1 MALTKVSGPL
11 LHGSNDNL
19 GNYVIN
25 NITGAAATFSS
36 VSVGGTLTYDD
47 VTNVDSVGIVTAR
60 GGLHVGAG
68 GTIIY
73 ALSEDNGNVGIG
85 TTDASHQIT
94 VYAKSANSVLARFK
108 AVNRNSNFDIFTDG
122 SSNGQANVK
131 NNVGA
136 TKVKLNSVGD
146 SYFTGGDVGIGTDSP
161 DGKLDVRGTIFVN
174 GDATGGRI
182 FASGGNLSLTDGNGR
197 QTLRIDDPGSGN
209 THTHVF
215 DSNGRLGIG
224 TTNPQDSAH
233 VQHFQSS
240 VRHQSFQSTNG
251 DLAIVTD
258 NNSNPALY
266 IKGTGTA
273 DLVNVFDNTDEVFTI
288 KDGGKFGFNDD
299 DPERTIDVKGS
310 NCMIQLEGTG
320 GSGRQYSLCSTDD
333 TTGAAVGTAGQF
345 VIYDD
350 TSGADRFTITGIGSV
365 GINVSNPLAK
375 FQINSNRNAETDRF
389 HASNYHLA
397 LRNPADDTGEAI
409 GMSFGISSNVHKV
422 GAAILH
428 ERDAGGSQG
437 SLQFY
442 TSSDGT
448 SISEALRIT
457 SDGYLHFG
465 NTGHGTNK
473 VGGQA
478 VTGNDFDPY
487 VKILS
492 NTSNSWS
499 MQIRNDTNTGSNGMF
514 LRAGNNNTSTYTL
527 YATGTNEHYPSFVVR
542 GDGNVG
548 IGSSSPAERLQIF
561 GNIELNAYDN
571 SNGQQGY
578 YSPKGFIIGNAFDN
592 NVGDAC
598 TDDRTG
604 IIWQERGLDLDIGVN
619 NAFHTKFNYQGR
631 VGIAHSAPNAKLH
644 IGVLGHGSAVGD
656 ETNPALQIG
665 NTTNYRFAIHTTS
678 EGAIIGN
685 KNGDDGILFKTKLGN
700 NAVSYGNAMRLHS
713 RGYRESAGYHYGPW
727 TFTNDT
733 LKSTITI
740 GDPGDGDYTII
751 KFILTIMDSSYR
763 QQLFAGEY
771 AVFASNANGGPGV
784 IYQIAKIWDKIGS
797 GNWAGGSVTVS
808 VTSGGAVQVLADND
822 HNDAGGSIYIFIL
835 DVIGDRDG
843 STISSISN

>member
-299 DPERTIDVKGS
+299 DKLYWWSD
-310 NCMIQLEGTG
+310 N
-320 GSGRQYSLCSTDD
+320 GSGTQGDA
-333 TTGAAVGTAGQF
+333 TTAAVF
-345 VIYDD
+345 RDVLYN
-350 TSGADRFTITGIGSV
+350 SV
-365 GINVSNPLAK
+365 FALSPRGFGP
-375 FQINSNRNAETDRF
+375 
-389 HASNYHLA
+389 ASFRMY
-397 LRNPADDTGEAI
+397 EAI
-409 GMSFGISSNVHKV
+409 QMQCIPIYV
-422 GAAILH
+422 
-428 ERDAGGSQG
+428 
-437 SLQFY
+437 
-442 TSSDGT
+442 SDVMW
-448 SISEALRIT
+448 LP
-457 SDGYLHFG
+457 F
-465 NTGHGTNK
+465 TNYIEWDK
-473 VGGQA
+473 MCLLI
-478 VTGNDFDPY
+478 NPD
-487 VKILS
+487 
-492 NTSNSWS
+492 
-499 MQIRNDTNTGSNGMF
+499 
-514 LRAGNNNTSTYTL
+514 
-527 YATGTNEHYPSFVVR
+527 E
-542 GDGNVG
+542 
-548 IGSSSPAERLQIF
+548 
-561 GNIELNAYDN
+561 IEL
-571 SNGQQGY
+571 G
-578 YSPKGFIIGNAFDN
+578 
-592 NVGDAC
+592 
-598 TDDRTG
+598 
-604 IIWQERGLDLDIGVN
+604 
-619 NAFHTKFNYQGR
+619 
-631 VGIAHSAPNAKLH
+631 
-644 IGVLGHGSAVGD
+644 
-656 ETNPALQIG
+656 
-665 NTTNYRFAIHTTS
+665 
-678 EGAIIGN
+678 
-685 KNGDDGILFKTKLGN
+685 
-700 NAVSYGNAMRLHS
+700 
-713 RGYRESAGYHYGPW
+713 
-727 TFTNDT
+727 
-733 LKSTITI
+733 
-740 GDPGDGDYTII
+740 
-751 KFILTIMDSSYR
+751 
-763 QQLFAGEY
+763 
-771 AVFASNANGGPGV
+771 
-784 IYQIAKIWDKIGS
+784 
-797 GNWAGGSVTVS
+797 
-808 VTSGGAVQVLADND
+808 
-822 HNDAGGSIYIFIL
+822 
-835 DVIGDRDG
+835 
-843 STISSISN
+843 